1 MTFGLML
8 AGLTALDP
16 SALPMVGSVSPRF
29 QSYNIEMVEVTG
41 GRFWRDYRQAGPVRT
56 VEDRYAYRPP
66 IDLAN
71 PRLRRLASALGPA
84 YIRVSGT
91 WANTTW
97 YSGRGDGERPTG
109 FRQTLS
115 HAQLRGLADFLS
127 VTNSQLVTS
136 FAGSAGVRDD
146 AGRWQP
152 EQMRLFVRDAAQLGI
167 RIAGAEFVN
176 EPNLIA
182 ATGAPEGY
190 TPADWGR
197 DHDVFVRAFRAAA
210 PGALVMGPGSVGDGT
225 ITERAAAAAG
235 VRLLPSDRLLSAQRE
250 PLNVFAYHYYGGVS
264 ERCATSGPLAVREI
278 QALDPEWLARS
289 DRALAMYRQLRDK
302 HAPGRPIWLTETA
315 QAACG
320 GSRWASTFRDTPR
333 YVDQLGRLARQGVQ
347 VVMHNTL
354 AAGEYALLDNDSFSP
369 RPSYWA
375 ALLWSRLMGSQ
386 VLAIDSSNPNLRMYA
401 HCLRGTSGG
410 VAIAAVNLSPTPVTL
425 SLKGRAETFALSGS
439 TTGRGALLNG
449 RLLGLR
455 RGDQLPVMLPRR
467 GSPPVV
473 AAAGVTF
480 VTMPTA
486 ENPACK

>member
-1 MTFGLML
+1 M
-8 AGLTALDP
+8 A
-16 SALPMVGSVSPRF
+16 GSVSPRF
-29 QSYNIEMVEVTG
+29 QSYNLEMVEVTG
-41 GRFWRDYRQAGPVRT
+41 GRFWRDYRQLGPIRT
-56 VEDRYAYRPP
+56 AEDRYAYRPP
-66 IDLAN
+66 INLAN
-71 PRLRRLASALGPA
+71 PRLRRLVSALGPA

-97 YSGRGDGERPTG
+97 YSGQGRGERPAG
-109 FRQTLS
+109 FRQTLT
-115 HAQLRGLADFLS
+115 HAQLRGLADFLRA
-127 VTNSQLVTS
+127 THGQLVTS
-136 FAGSAGVRDD
+136 FAGSAGVRD
-146 AGRWQP
+146 ASGRWQP
-152 EQMRLFVRDAAQLGI
+152 AQMRLFVKDATQFGI
-167 RIAGAEFVN
+167 RIAGAEFLN

-235 VRLLPSDRLLSAQRE
+235 VRLLPSDALLNAQRE
-250 PLNVFAYHYYGGVS
+250 PLDAFAYHYYGGVS
-264 ERCATSGPLAVREI
+264 ERCATSGSLSVSEA
-278 QALDPEWLARS
+278 QALDPDWLARS
-289 DRALAMYRQLRDK
+289 DRALALYRQLRDK

-375 ALLWSRLMGSQ
+375 ALLWSRLMGTR
-386 VLAIDSSNPNLRMYA
+386 VLAIESPNPNLRMYA

-410 VAIAAVNLSPTPVTL
+410 VAIAAVNLSPAPVTL
-425 SLKGRAETFALSGS
+425 PLKGNSETYALSGS
-439 TTGRGALLNG
+439 GEGRRAFLNG
-449 RLLGLR
+449 RLLALSP
-455 RGDQLPVMLPRR
+455 GDRLPAMLPRQ
-467 GSPPVV
+467 GSSPVV

-480 VTMPTA
+480 VGVPTA
-486 ENPACK
+486 RNQACA

>member
-1 MTFGLML
+1 ML
-8 AGLTALDP
+8 AGLAAMDP
-16 SALPMVGSVSPRF
+16 STLPMIGSVSPRF

-41 GRFWRDYRQAGPVRT
+41 GRFWRDYRLPGPIRT
-56 VEDRYAYRPP
+56 AEDRYAYRPP
-66 IDLAN
+66 IALGN

-84 YIRVSGT
+84 YVRVSGT

-97 YSGRGDGERPTG
+97 YSGRGGGDRPPG
-109 FRQTLS
+109 FRQKLTP
-115 HAQLRGLADFLS
+115 AQLRGLADFLRA
-127 VTNSQLVTS
+127 TNGQLVTS
-136 FAGSAGVRDD
+136 FAGSAGVRDA

-152 EQMRLFVRDAAQLGI
+152 EQMRLFLKDAAQLGI
-167 RIAGAEFVN
+167 RVAGAEFLN

-190 TPADWGR
+190 TPAEWGR
-197 DHDVFVRAFRAAA
+197 DHDVFVRAFRLAA
-210 PGALVMGPGSVGDGT
+210 PGALVMGPGSIGDGT

-235 VRLLPSDRLLSAQRE
+235 VRLLPSDGLLRAQRE
-250 PLNVFAYHYYGGVS
+250 PLDVLSYHYYGGVS
-264 ERCATSGPLAVREI
+264 ERCATTGPLAVSEA
-278 QALDPEWLARS
+278 QALDPAWLARS

-302 HAPGRPIWLTETA
+302 HTPGRPIWLTETG

-386 VLAIDSSNPNLRMYA
+386 VLAIDSGNPSLRIYA

-410 VAIAAVNLSPTPVTL
+410 VAIAAVNLSPRPVTL
-425 SLKGRAETFALSGS
+425 PLNGRAETYALSGT
-439 TTGRGALLNG
+439 TTGRSALLNG
-449 RLLGLR
+449 RLLGLG

-467 GSPPVV
+467 GSLPVV

-480 VTMPTA
+480 VGMPTA
-486 ENPACK
+486 RNPACA

>member
-1 MTFGLML
+1 MTVGLIL
-8 AGLTALDP
+8 AGLAALDP
-16 SALPMVGSVSPRF
+16 STLPMVGSVGPRF

-41 GRFWRDYRQAGPVRT
+41 GRFWRDYRQPGPIRT
-56 VEDRYAYRPP
+56 VEDRYAHRPP

-97 YSGRGDGERPTG
+97 YSGRRGGERPPG
-109 FRQTLS
+109 FRQTLT
-115 HAQLRGLADFLS
+115 HAQLRGLSDFLR
-127 VTNSQLVTS
+127 VTNGQLVTS
-136 FAGSAGVRDD
+136 FAGSAGVRDGS
-146 AGRWQP
+146 GRWTP
-152 EQMRLFVRDAAQLGI
+152 EQMQLFVQDSAALGI

-190 TPADWGR
+190 TPANWGR

-235 VRLLPSDRLLSAQRE
+235 VRLLPSDGLLSAQRE
-250 PLNVFAYHYYGGVS
+250 PLDVFAYHYYGGVS
-264 ERCATSGPLAVREI
+264 ERCATSGPLAVSES
-278 QALDPEWLARS
+278 QALNPEWLARS
-289 DRALAMYRQLRDK
+289 DRALAMYQQLRDR

-480 VTMPTA
+480 VGMPTA
-486 ENPACK
+486 RNPACA